1 MLAFLP
7 HILDDGAAE
16 RNSRLDLLRSLIDTY
31 KRKQWGWIWSESYAH
46 PKLDEQLGVSSYP
59 TLVVVNPRKNVS
71 LKMSTGFH
79 KKGVEDFMRNV
90 AYGKTSGAVV
100 GSFDSFPSL
109 EAIEAWDGKDGQIPE
124 EVSVLP
130 KDFNFEWQN

>member
-1 MLAFLP
+1 
-7 HILDDGAAE
+7 
-16 RNSRLDLLRSLIDTY
+16 
-31 KRKQWGWIWSESYAH
+31 
-46 PKLDEQLGVSSYP
+46 
-59 TLVVVNPRKNVS
+59 
-71 LKMSTGFH
+71 MSTGFH

-130 KDFNFEWQN
+130 KDFNFEWLSQKCLGVKF